1 MLTTIF
7 DSSEGKQ
14 RGTKF
19 DEAREQMLQVITM
32 LDELQIRPRY
42 AVGLMYLG
50 EPYSDTGQ
58 REKPIENL
66 KKTERCS
73 RK

>member
-1 MLTTIF
+1 
-7 DSSEGKQ
+7 
-14 RGTKF
+14 
-19 DEAREQMLQVITM
+19 MLQGIIM

-42 AVGLMYLG
+42 AVGLMYMG
-50 EPYSDTGQ
+50 ELYPDVGQ

-66 KKTERCS
+66 KKAERCS